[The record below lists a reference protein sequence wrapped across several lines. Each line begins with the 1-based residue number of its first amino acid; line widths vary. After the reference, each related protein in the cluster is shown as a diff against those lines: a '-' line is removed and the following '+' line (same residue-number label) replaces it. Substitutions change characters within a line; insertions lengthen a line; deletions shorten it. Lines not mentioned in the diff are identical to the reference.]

1 MTATAKPT
9 GLTRAELARRVAAD
23 LVDGWCVN
31 VGIGAPLLLPA
42 HVPPDRQVLFHC
54 EHGLVGIGPQVSE
67 QDADP
72 DVTDAGK
79 NYVSLIE
86 GAVAFDSA
94 LSFAIARGGRL
105 DLAVLGALQVS
116 QSGDLANWL
125 VPGGDPGVG
134 GAMDLAVGA
143 RRVWV
148 MMNHLDKH
156 GNPKLLSRCTFPLT
170 GRAVVDRVYTDLAVF
185 EFVEGVLTLRECAA
199 GTDPERLAPL
209 TEATYAVDLW

>member
-1 MTATAKPT
+1 MTTT
-9 GLTRAELARRVAAD
+9 TRPAGRSRVELAQRVAAD

-31 VGIGAPLLLPA
+31 VGIGQPLALPA

-54 EHGLVGIGPQVSE
+54 EHGLVGIGAQVAG
-67 QDADP
+67 DDVDP

-79 NYVSLIE
+79 NYVSLVD

-94 LSFAIARGGRL
+94 TSFAIARGGRL

-116 QSGDLANWL
+116 ETGDLANWL

-143 RRVWV
+143 RQVWV
-148 MMNHLDKH
+148 MTSHLDKH
-156 GNPKLLSRCTFPLT
+156 GRPKLLSRCTFPLT
-170 GRAVVDRVYTDLAVF
+170 GRGVVDRVYTDLGVF
-185 EFVEGVLTLRECAA
+185 EFVEGRLVLRECAD
-199 GTDPERLAPL
+199 GTDPDQLAPL
-209 TEATYAVDLW
+209 TEAAYTVDLW

>member
-1 MTATAKPT
+1 MTATARPA
-9 GLTRAELARRVAAD
+9 GRTRTELAQRVAAD

-31 VGIGAPLLLPA
+31 VGIGAPLQLPA
-42 HVPPDRQVLFHC
+42 HVPADRQVLFHC
-54 EHGLVGIGPQVSE
+54 EHGLVGIGPQVADE
-67 QDADP
+67 DADP

-79 NYVSLIE
+79 NYVSLAG
-86 GAVAFDSA
+86 GAVAFDSSM
-94 LSFAIARGGRL
+94 SFAIARGGRL

-116 QSGDLANWL
+116 QDGDLANWV

-148 MMNHLDKH
+148 MMGHLDKQGH
-156 GNPKLLSRCTFPLT
+156 PKLLAHCTFPLT

-185 EFVEGVLTLRECAA
+185 EFVDGGLVLRECVA
-199 GTDPERLAPL
+199 GMDSERLAPL
-209 TEATYAVDLW
+209 TEAAYTVDLW

>member
-1 MTATAKPT
+1 MTTTARPP
-9 GLTRAELARRVAAD
+9 GLTRTELAQRVAAD

-31 VGIGAPLLLPA
+31 VGIGVPLQLPT

-54 EHGLVGIGPQVSE
+54 EHGLVGIGPQVSGA
-67 QDADP
+67 DADA

-79 NYVSLIE
+79 NYVSLVD
-86 GAVAFDSA
+86 GAAAFDSA

-116 QSGDLANWL
+116 QGGDLANWV

-148 MMNHLDKH
+148 LMSHVDKK

-170 GRAVVDRVYTDLAVF
+170 GRAVVHRVYTDLAVF
-185 EFVEGVLTLRECAA
+185 DFVDGQLTLRECVA
-199 GTDPERLAPL
+199 GVGPDRLASL
-209 TEATYAVDLW
+209 TDAAYVVDLW

>member
-1 MTATAKPT
+1 MTATARPA
-9 GLTRAELARRVAAD
+9 GLSRARLAQRVAAD

-31 VGIGAPLLLPA
+31 VGIGAPLQLPA
-42 HVPPDRQVLFHC
+42 CVPHDRDVLFHS
-54 EHGLVGIGPQVSE
+54 EHGLVGIGPQVSGE
-67 QDADP
+67 DIDP

-79 NYVSLIE
+79 NPVGLVE
-86 GAVAFDSA
+86 GAAAFDSS

-116 QSGDLANWL
+116 QTGDLANWL

-134 GAMDLAVGA
+134 GAMDLAMGA

-148 MMNHLDKH
+148 MMNHLDKR

-170 GRAVVDRVYTDLAVF
+170 AAAVVDRVYTDLAVF
-185 EFVEGVLTLRECAA
+185 EFAAGALILRECVA
-199 GTDPERLAPL
+199 GMDPERLASL
-209 TEATYAVDLW
+209 TDAAYTADLW